1 VNNTKKQISRLLLLF
16 LIALTAFSFSEKFF
30 RAYGNGSELPEDV
43 NCDGKVDISDLALVA
58 KAFGSYPGH
67 ERWNSAT
74 DIDANGEVNILDA
87 AMVCLKFGTQP
98 NSLFGD
104 LNGDGKVDV
113 KDLAVVAAA
122 LGSFLGHPRWNSEA
136 DVNQDNKVSMQDM
149 TLVASHF
156 GETL

>member
-1 VNNTKKQISRLLLLF
+1 
-16 LIALTAFSFSEKFF
+16 
-30 RAYGNGSELPEDV
+30 
-43 NCDGKVDISDLALVA
+43 VDISDLALVA

-74 DIDANGEVNILDA
+74 DIDASGEVNILDA
-87 AMVCLKFGTQP
+87 TMVCLKFGIQL

-113 KDLAVVAAA
+113 KDLAIVAAA
-122 LGSFLGHPRWNSEA
+122 LGSFPGHPRWNSEA

-149 TLVASHF
+149 TLVARHF